1 MNCLPE
7 DAATRSRVVALL
19 FALALLTAGFCKAQP
34 QETSP
39 ESDLKRLSTLPSEQL
54 LACFDDWKICGVGE
68 GMASGW
74 PISDELAQ
82 RGDPRDLLAR
92 YWKEQKWTIR
102 DGIEHVAYHFD
113 SEEVTLFMRRVIS
126 EHVKDGEDQYW
137 PVNYL
142 AKKGDA
148 TALKELATGRYRDQG
163 CLQYETS
170 VALFGKWKY
179 RPAIPYLV
187 GTALYDECLN
197 IPAAAEASLREMY
210 PDSPQFD
217 QLEQMQR
224 YFCGRAKKDGFR
236 VKCNEK

>member
-1 MNCLPE
+1 MNHLPK

-34 QETSP
+34 QATSP

-54 LACFDDWKICGVGE
+54 LACFDNWKICGVDE
-68 GMASGW
+68 GRASGW
-74 PISDELAQ
+74 PISDELAR
-82 RGDPRDLLAR
+82 RGDPRDLLTR
-92 YWKEQKWTIR
+92 YWKERKWTIR

-126 EHVKDGEDQYW
+126 EHVKDGEDRYW

-142 AKKGDA
+142 AEQGDA
-148 TALKELATGRYRDQG
+148 AALKELATGWYRNQG

-170 VALFGKWKY
+170 VVLFGKWKY
-179 RPAIPYLV
+179 RPAVPYLV
-187 GTALYDECLN
+187 GTALYDGCLN

-210 PDSPQFD
+210 PDSPEFD
-217 QLEQMQR
+217 QLKQMQR
-224 YFCGRAKKDGFR
+224 YFCGPYQAI
-236 VKCNEK
+236 